1 MSRRVVLPGS
11 GGVPEDDPR
20 LSDARTPTSHKTT
33 HATGGSDALTPA
45 DIGAASNAA
54 AVTVVTH
61 GSGTGFARPLLPSVV
76 YWIGTSAPLAGMQND
91 LWYNTATGELSVL
104 GPAGW
109 AATVDHAGDY
119 LPVPSA
125 ANDGDVLTFDD
136 ASGEWVAA
144 APTGGGGSSREVR
157 ADYVSPYSYIGTAS
171 AGSDEDASVWAITRI
186 EVTDPVVVDVATGV
200 AWDDRLTIGFGV

>member
-1 MSRRVVLPGS
+1 MSADKPTLVDLEFAYFG
-11 GGVPEDDPR
+11 GGVDEKYQA
-20 LSDARTPTSHKTT
+20 LEAFAGAGVSAS
-33 HATGGSDALTPA
+33 ALLALTQ
-45 DIGAASNAA
+45 G
-54 AVTVVTH
+54 
-61 GSGTGFARPLLPSVV
+61 GTFIV
-76 YWIGTSAPLAGMQND
+76 
-91 LWYNTATGELSVL
+91 E
-104 GPAGW
+104 
-109 AATVDHAGDY
+109 
-119 LPVPSA
+119 PSA

-171 AGSDEDASVWAITRI
+171 AGSLEDAAVWTITRI